1 MDKAVAVQYDS
12 TLPAP
17 FVAAA
22 GKGELARRITAIA
35 KETGVRIMTEPLVA
49 DALVELE
56 VGSLIPPEYYG
67 IIAELLV
74 FVRNVEHRRE

>member
-1 MDKAVAVQYDS
+1 MDKAVAVKYDS

-22 GKGELARRITAIA
+22 GKGALARRIMAIA
-35 KETGVRIMTEPLVA
+35 RERGVRLVAEPIVA

-56 VGSLIPPEYYG
+56 VGSRIPQEFYG

-74 FVRNVEHRRE
+74 FVRNVDSRR